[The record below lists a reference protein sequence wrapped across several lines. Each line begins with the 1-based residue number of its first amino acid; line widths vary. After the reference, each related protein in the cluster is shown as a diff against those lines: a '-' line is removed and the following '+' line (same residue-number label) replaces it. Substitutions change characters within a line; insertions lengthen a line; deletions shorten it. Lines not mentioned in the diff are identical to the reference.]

1 MLNANDLQALL
12 ANATEDT
19 IVHLS
24 YRSGSP
30 KALTA
35 QAVKEFNEAADW
47 NARFGGEGEFTTY
60 IGTFAGFR
68 TTKKG
73 EVILT
78 LFVANRG
85 ETGAYRTFNPAL
97 GSVLSA
103 VVDPAS

>member
-24 YRSGSP
+24 YRAGS
-30 KALTA
+30 ALTA
-35 QAVKEFNEAADW
+35 QAVREFNEAADW
-47 NARFGGEGEFTTY
+47 NVLRGLPASTY
-60 IGTFAGFR
+60 IGNFVGFK

-78 LFVANRG
+78 LFVHNRG
-85 ETGAYRTFNPAL
+85 SVGNFRTFNPKL
-97 GSVLSA
+97 GTVLSA
-103 VVDPAS
+103 TVVA